1 MTKRYAIIANPKAG
15 RLTVDQKRFLL
26 KKVSRI
32 LDAEVQ
38 GLDTTSA
45 TELTRCA
52 VELST
57 RCDVL
62 VVAGGDGTLS
72 NVINAIYPSRL
83 SLAYLPL
90 GTGNAIR
97 RTLGYQGGAVDIA
110 RRIRDGR
117 RHAYDL
123 IHCDGKR
130 LAFMAS
136 VGVDGTAVRL
146 WTHYRQQGYSGLKAY
161 FLASLKAY
169 LSVYRPDRVR
179 LTIDETEITVEKLLS
194 LLVVKQ
200 PYFGLGMK
208 VVPKARW
215 DDGRL
220 HTLCVPSG
228 WHNMVVGVAT
238 SFTVGNRTGIYRAGL
253 KAGVRSERPL
263 TLQIDG
269 DLGWAHNAFS
279 FEVLPGILKLTH

>member
-1 MTKRYAIIANPKAG
+1 MRYAIIANPKAG
-15 RLTVDQKRFLL
+15 GLTVDQKRLVL
-26 KKVSRI
+26 KRVSRI
-32 LDAEVQ
+32 LDSEVH
-38 GLDTTSA
+38 GLDTASGA
-45 TELTRCA
+45 ELARCA

-57 RCDVL
+57 QCDVL
-62 VVAGGDGTLS
+62 VVAGGDGTLA
-72 NVINAIYPSRL
+72 NVINAVYPSRL

-90 GTGNAIR
+90 GTGNAIHR
-97 RTLGYQGGAVDIA
+97 ALGYRGSPVDIA
-110 RRIRDGR
+110 KRIRNGS
-117 RHAYDL
+117 RHACDL
-123 IHCDGKR
+123 ILIDGTR

-136 VGVDGTAVRL
+136 VGLDGTAVRL
-146 WTHYRQQGYSGLKAY
+146 WTHYRKQGYSGRKAY

-169 LSVYRPDRVR
+169 LSVYRPARVC
-179 LTIDETEITVEKLLS
+179 LTVGETDITVERLLS

-238 SFTVGNRTGIYRAGL
+238 SFTVGNRAGIYQPGT
-253 KAGVRSERPL
+253 KASVHSERPL

-269 DLGWAHNAFS
+269 DLGWEHNAFS

>member
-1 MTKRYAIIANPKAG
+1 MRYAIIANPKAG
-15 RLTVDQKRFLL
+15 RLTVDQKRLL
-26 KKVSRI
+26 LNKVSPI

-45 TELTRCA
+45 AELTRCA

-97 RTLGYQGGAVDIA
+97 QTLGYRGGPVDIA
-110 RRIRDGR
+110 RRIHSGH

-123 IHCDGKR
+123 IRCDGKR

-136 VGVDGTAVRL
+136 VGVDSTAVKL
-146 WTHYRQQGYSGLKAY
+146 WTHYRQQGFSGLKAY

-169 LSVYRPDRVR
+169 LSVYRPGRVR
-179 LTIDETEITVEKLLS
+179 LTIDETDITVEKMLS

-208 VVPKARW
+208 VVPQARW
-215 DDGRL
+215 DDGYL
-220 HTLCVPSG
+220 HTLCIPSG

-238 SFTVGNRTGIYRAGL
+238 SFTIGNRIGIYQAGT
-253 KAGVRSERPL
+253 KASVRSERPL

-269 DLGWAHNAFS
+269 ELGWAHNAFS
-279 FEVLPGILKLTH
+279 FEVLPGILGMKH